1 MKVLKQAQDTGE
13 VQSIVERFYLV
24 LSYVDCDFSETQQ
37 KDTLQKLF
45 LDICDILDNEKMHIL
60 KRELIYSSLLGKQSA
75 DLVRE
80 FCRIDFKRKYDLKE
94 NEYSLER
101 SHDSLSEEEAIM
113 KIIEGSNKG
122 EMWKNM
128 FLLSWKTQRHI
139 LDIIMVTI
147 SFVNAKMKGF
157 SIQ

>member
-1 MKVLKQAQDTGE
+1 MKVLKQAQDTGK
-13 VQSIVERFYLV
+13 VQSIVDRFYLV

-45 LDICDILDNEKMHIL
+45 LDICDIVDNEKMHIL

-75 DLVRE
+75 DLIRE

>member
-13 VQSIVERFYLV
+13 VQSIVDRFYLV